1 MFKSSYTQKELE
13 EILSKTAK
21 RRGWDFSL
29 MKTENQP
36 EPWDYLEIVP
46 RYLNKKDTVLDI
58 GTGGGERFIK
68 LSKYFKK
75 GVGIDIDPEMIKV
88 AKENS
93 KNVKNITF
101 NQDTEKLKKT
111 GGKFDVILCRH
122 APFELSVMRFH
133 LKNGGY
139 FIIQEVGER
148 NMLNI
153 KKVLKQSYKKPA
165 LTRKMFEKSNLKL
178 VAFMEYDVD
187 YIVKDIASLVFWLQ
201 ALDMLH
207 SDLDGGKAL
216 ENVDTLNKIIK
227 GNVDQRG
234 FITNEHRYLA
244 IAQNNSL

>member
-1 MFKSSYTQKELE
+1 
-13 EILSKTAK
+13 
-21 RRGWDFSL
+21 
-29 MKTENQP
+29 MKIENQP
-36 EPWDYLEIVP
+36 EPWDYLEIIP

-88 AKENS
+88 AKENG
-93 KNVKNITF
+93 KNIKNITF
-101 NQDTEKLKKT
+101 HQDTEKLEKT

-122 APFELSVMRFH
+122 APFDLSIVRSH
-133 LKNGGY
+133 LIKGGY

-153 KKVLKQSYKKPA
+153 KKVLKQSYKKPV
-165 LTRKMFEKSNLKL
+165 LTRNMFEKANLKML
-178 VAFMEYDVD
+178 AFMEYDVE
-187 YIVKDIASLVFWLQ
+187 YIVKDIESLVFWLQ

-207 SDLDGGKAL
+207 SDLDGVKAL
-216 ENVDTLNKIIK
+216 ENADTLNKIIK

-244 IAQNNSL
+244 IAQDNSL